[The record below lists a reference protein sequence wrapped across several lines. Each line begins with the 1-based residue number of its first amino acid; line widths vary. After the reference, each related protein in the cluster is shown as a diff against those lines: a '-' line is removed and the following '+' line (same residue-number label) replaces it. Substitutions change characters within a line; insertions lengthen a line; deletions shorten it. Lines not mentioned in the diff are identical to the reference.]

1 MRNSKDIFVVAQNQ
15 MANQIEGILKCA
27 EYRCTTT
34 TDVSKAVDLLE
45 NQYRLVILDL
55 DLPKSLTRMLMSTI
69 YAYYFKTRVLLITHN
84 AGILPEMDFPRF
96 YFQGFIIAPI
106 NPEELI
112 SRIKFQLFEYKS
124 ERILNYGNTTLN
136 LGAARL
142 STDRCAV
149 DISRYEQ
156 ELSQILFENKNN
168 LVTKDMILNR
178 VSYLEFGGNLRSV
191 DIRICKLRKK
201 LRMIHSNLSIITKR
215 NLGYYLIIDKQSHSE
230 RSHL

>member
-1 MRNSKDIFVVAQNQ
+1 MRNSKDVLVVAQNQ
-15 MANQIEGILKCA
+15 MANQIEGILKSA
-27 EYRCTTT
+27 EYGSTITV
-34 TDVSKAVDLLE
+34 DIYEAMDLLE

-69 YAYYFKTRVLLITHN
+69 YAYYFKTRVLLIAHN
-84 AGILPEMDFPRF
+84 AGILPEMNFPRF
-96 YFQGFIIAPI
+96 YFQDFIITPI
-106 NPEELI
+106 NSEELI
-112 SRIKFQLFEYKS
+112 SRIKFQLFEHKS

-136 LGAARL
+136 LGAAQL
-142 STDRCAV
+142 STDRCSI

-156 ELSQILFENKNN
+156 ELSHILFENKNN

-178 VSYLEFGGNLRSV
+178 VSCLEFGGNLRSV

-215 NLGYYLIIDKQSHSE
+215 NLGYYLIVDKQPHPE